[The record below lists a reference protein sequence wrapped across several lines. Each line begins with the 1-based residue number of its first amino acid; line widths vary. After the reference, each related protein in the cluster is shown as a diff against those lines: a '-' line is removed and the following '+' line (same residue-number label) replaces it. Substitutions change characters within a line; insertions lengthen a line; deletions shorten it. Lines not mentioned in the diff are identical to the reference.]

1 MMFQESM
8 VIPSLYTRDDQAAI
22 ERWIQNAPVYP
33 ESGDLDDANRVAEIV
48 LSSVQGGLPHGLS
61 INEDGSAVI
70 GRKSWDCPVRMRS
83 ELFFPIHLFDI
94 DWAEDSV
101 PSMLW
106 LESYYATLLPGY
118 NVYVVTFSQGS
129 DESYDYFDLA
139 IGYFKVDNVGQI
151 AEKAAGI
158 VAAWWQFQLH
168 AWSQWAWR
176 EVAKP
181 GLIDAVSALRLR
193 EEVWHKVEMSDGDI
207 L

>member
-1 MMFQESM
+1 M
-8 VIPSLYTRDDQAAI
+8 
-22 ERWIQNAPVYP
+22 
-33 ESGDLDDANRVAEIV
+33 
-48 LSSVQGGLPHGLS
+48 
-61 INEDGSAVI
+61 
-70 GRKSWDCPVRMRS
+70 
-83 ELFFPIHLFDI
+83 
-94 DWAEDSV
+94 
-101 PSMLW
+101 
-106 LESYYATLLPGY
+106 
-118 NVYVVTFSQGS
+118 VTFSQGS

-139 IGYFKVDNVGQI
+139 IGYFKADNVGQI

-193 EEVWHKVEMSDGDI
+193 EEVGHKVEMSDGDI